1 MSLLFCRLLQE
12 AKFYKMRKTTRYSR
26 QIALSEIGES
36 GQLKLQNARVLVI
49 GAGGL
54 GCPVLQNLA
63 AAGVGTI
70 GIVDGDVVD
79 ETNLHR
85 QLLYTLKDCG
95 KSKVE
100 VAKKAIL
107 ELNPEIKVNVFT
119 EFFTNENAF
128 EIVQDYEIIV
138 DCTDTLAIRYL
149 INDVAVVKKIPVVYA
164 SIYKFEGQVSVFN
177 YKNGPSY
184 RCLFPEQEGLNVV
197 SNCVESGVLGVLP
210 NTLGALQATEVLKI
224 ILEIGT
230 VLTGKVLIYHGLHF
244 QTQVI
249 DFAKNPKAIETA
261 FKKFYSYK
269 NKKAVP
275 DIQNLNIFSEEKG
288 YINGSQLFNSKK
300 TNENLS
306 PEAFLAKC
314 NQSGIVII
322 DVRESKEI
330 PEFKGQNVI
339 QISLSELEEYSK
351 KLDKNQEIVLFC
363 QTGQR
368 SQAALN
374 YLKKSGFVGVFHL
387 VKGIESLKNQLQ

>member
-1 MSLLFCRLLQE
+1 M
-12 AKFYKMRKTTRYSR
+12 TRYSR
-26 QIALSEIGES
+26 QIVLQEIGEA

-100 VAKKAIL
+100 VAKKVIL
-107 ELNPEIKVNVFT
+107 ELNPEIKVNVYRD
-119 EFFTNENAF
+119 FFGTQNAF
-128 EIVQDYEIIV
+128 EIVSDYQIIV

-164 SIYKFEGQVSVFN
+164 SIYKFQGQVSVFN

-184 RCLFPEQEGLNVV
+184 RCLFPEQEGLNTVP
-197 SNCVESGVLGVLP
+197 SCVESGVLGVLP
-210 NTLGALQATEVLKI
+210 NTLGTLQATEVLKI

-230 VLTGKVLIYHGLHF
+230 VLSGKLLIYDALHF
-244 QTQVI
+244 QTQII
-249 DFAKNPKAIETA
+249 DFAKNPKAIE
-261 FKKFYSYK
+261 
-269 NKKAVP
+269 
-275 DIQNLNIFSEEKG
+275 KG
-288 YINGSQLFNSKK
+288 FIIGSQLLNSKK
-300 TNENLS
+300 TKENLS
-306 PEAFLAKC
+306 PEAFLEKC
-314 NQSGIVII
+314 QQLELIVI
-322 DVRESKEI
+322 DVRELDEK
-330 PEFKGQNVI
+330 PEFKGTNVI
-339 QISLSELEEYSK
+339 QIPLSRLEEYSK

-368 SQAALN
+368 SQTALN

-387 VKGIESLKNQLQ
+387 GRGIESLKNQIE